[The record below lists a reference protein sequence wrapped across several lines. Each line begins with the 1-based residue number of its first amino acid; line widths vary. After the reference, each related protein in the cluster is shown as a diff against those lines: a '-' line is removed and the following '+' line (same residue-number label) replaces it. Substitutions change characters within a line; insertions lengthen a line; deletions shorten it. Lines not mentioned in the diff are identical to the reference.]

1 MLSFKGYLH
10 RWLAQ
15 TTQMAP
21 VIRDTVYDALTTS
34 AQGAV
39 NGCNAD
45 GTCGFRWNTG
55 SYDGD
60 TGAGQQMNVLGA
72 LISMLAKLESVA
84 GPVTNSTGGTSTGNS
99 NAGSDP
105 EVVSNLHT
113 IKTSDRA
120 GAGILTAI
128 VLIGM
133 VSMSLWMTSG
143 LNEGG
148 GMWTDGIGE
157 KAPNRFST

>member
-21 VIRDTVYDALTTS
+21 VIRDTVFDALTTS

-39 NGCNAD
+39 SGCNAD

-72 LISMLAKLESVA
+72 LISMLAKLEDVS
-84 GPVTNSTGGTSTGNS
+84 GPVTNSTGGTSTGDP

-105 EVVSNLHT
+105 DVQSSERSIT
-113 IKTSDRA
+113 TADRA
-120 GAGILTAI
+120 GAGILTTL
-128 VLIGM
+128 VLLGM
-133 VSMSLWMTSG
+133 VSMTLWMSSG
-143 LNEGG
+143 FNEGASAID
-148 GMWTDGIGE
+148 GMKE
-157 KAPNRFST
+157 KAPNRFTT